1 MKSEFNELGKTTQQP
16 KKEHSS
22 KLDGLLNP
30 TEEEIKEEQKRKA
43 EAFAK
48 RSNLSKLLDG
58 GIIEGKA
65 SKKTVQ

>member
-1 MKSEFNELGKTTQQP
+1 MSHYIDCYYEAN
-16 KKEHSS
+16 KEQ
-22 KLDGLLNP
+22 
-30 TEEEIKEEQKRKA
+30 IEQKRKA

-65 SKKTVQ
+65 SKKVSGGTFKMSNFDLDEDFPALE